1 MHEMLERLGLALL
14 VGFLALFDYVM
25 DLLNGHGLA
34 PVLCW
39 LVLVGWVVGHSLG
52 LTDLNTSTVTARS
65 STDYLHNYSL
75 IIPLL
80 SSG

>member
-1 MHEMLERLGLALL
+1 MHEMLERLGLVLL
-14 VGFLALFDYVM
+14 VGFLALFNYVM
-25 DLLNGHGLA
+25 GLLNGHVLA

-39 LVLVGWVVGHSLG
+39 LVLVGWIMGHSLG
-52 LTDLNTSTVTARS
+52 LTNLNTSTATARP

-75 IIPLL
+75 IIPFL

>member
-14 VGFLALFDYVM
+14 VGFLALFNYVM
-25 DLLNGHGLA
+25 GLLNGHVLA

-52 LTDLNTSTVTARS
+52 LTDLNTSTATARS

-75 IIPLL
+75 IIPFL